1 MKKRIRIYIYF
12 MELSTTAFIAVLK
25 CCLKLKVNKLT
36 MPFLCNKYFYYVL
49 STCTLSSQLVREIS
63 GPDSPITVVGSISS
77 ASNAIVVILSAPH
90 VPDAWQRTSHFL

>member
-1 MKKRIRIYIYF
+1 MFK
-12 MELSTTAFIAVLK
+12 ELSTTAFIAILK
-25 CCLKLKVNKLT
+25 YYVNLKISKLT
-36 MPFLCNKYFYYVL
+36 IPFPRNKSFYYVL

-63 GPDSPITVVGSISS
+63 GPDSPIRVVGSISS